1 MENSRRRIKIMQPL
15 NRKSDP
21 TRKRYNRVAAVYDLM
36 EKPIEMLFFRHW
48 RRKLFSQVKGRVLE
62 IGVGTGK
69 NIPYYPKELRV
80 TAVDI
85 SEKMLQ
91 SGQKRA
97 VVAEKAVQ
105 FALMDAQNLAFK
117 DEIFD
122 TIVATFVFC
131 SVSDPV
137 DGLKELKRVI
147 KKDGSILLLEHV
159 KSKHRIMGKLMDIL
173 NPLTVKMAGFNINR
187 DTVKNI
193 KNAGL
198 SILLENNLKGDVF
211 KELLVTPGKF

>member
-1 MENSRRRIKIMQPL
+1 MQLL
-15 NRKSDP
+15 NQKSDQ
-21 TRKRYNRVAAVYDLM
+21 TRKRYNRVATVYDLM

-48 RRKLFSQVKGRVLE
+48 RRQLFSQVKGRVLE
-62 IGVGTGK
+62 VGVGTGK
-69 NIPYYPKELRV
+69 NIPYYPKGLKV

-91 SGQKRA
+91 NGQKRA
-97 VVAEKAVQ
+97 AVTGKTVQ
-105 FALMDAQNLAFK
+105 FALMDAQHLAFK

-137 DGLKELKRVI
+137 EGLKELNRVI
-147 KKDGSILLLEHV
+147 KKDGRILLLEHV
-159 KSKHRIMGKLMDIL
+159 KSKHHIMGKLMDIL
-173 NPLTVKMAGFNINR
+173 NPLTVKMMGFNINR
-187 DTVKNI
+187 DTVTNI

-198 SILLENNLKGDVF
+198 SLISENNLKGNVF
-211 KELLVTPGKF
+211 KELLAIPCKEIS

>member
-1 MENSRRRIKIMQPL
+1 MQPL
-15 NRKSDP
+15 NRKFDP
-21 TRKRYNRVAAVYDLM
+21 TRKRYNRIAAVYDLM
-36 EKPIEMLFFRHW
+36 EKPVEMLFFRHW

-62 IGVGTGK
+62 VGVGTGK
-69 NIPYYPKELRV
+69 NIPYYPKELKV
-80 TAVDI
+80 IAVDI

-97 VVAEKAVQ
+97 SVAGKTVQ
-105 FALMDAQNLAFK
+105 FALMDAQHLAFK

-137 DGLKELKRVI
+137 EGLKELLRVI
-147 KKDGSILLLEHV
+147 KQDGRILLLEHV

-187 DTVKNI
+187 DTVTNV

-211 KELLVTPGKF
+211 KELLAVPCEEIS